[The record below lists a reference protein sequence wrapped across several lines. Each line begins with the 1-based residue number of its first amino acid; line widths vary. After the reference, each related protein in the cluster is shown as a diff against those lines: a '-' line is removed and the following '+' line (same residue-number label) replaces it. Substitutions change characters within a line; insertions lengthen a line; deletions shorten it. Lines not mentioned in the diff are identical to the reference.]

1 MSSRSLI
8 IGCGELTDIILS
20 LCPFPI
26 CVLFIPPY
34 LIHPLSPPSF
44 YLSSSVSAGAA
55 DQRSLEVGGKQGEPG
70 VRGNTAGPE
79 VGLRGEGQTLEC
91 VTKG

>member
-34 LIHPLSPPSF
+34 LSLAHSPYF
-44 YLSSSVSAGAA
+44 YLSSSVSVGAV